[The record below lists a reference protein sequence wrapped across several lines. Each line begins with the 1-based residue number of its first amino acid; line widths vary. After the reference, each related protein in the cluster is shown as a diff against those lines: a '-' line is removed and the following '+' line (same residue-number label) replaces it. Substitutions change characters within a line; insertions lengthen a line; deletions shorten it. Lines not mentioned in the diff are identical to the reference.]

1 MSDQKAN
8 NSLQKSLIRISVIIV
23 IFISLSVGS
32 LCFEIYRRDM
42 ISRYQNYAGD
52 AINFLSSCIDVDDLE
67 QCIRTGVKSDSYN
80 ELQTLANDLKETH
93 DLFFIYVIK
102 PLRADPPDNMMDVLA
117 AYTLYEKT
125 YEADELTDLGNY
137 TGDAYPRD
145 VALEYLHR
153 MDTDTTVTYFRNDT
167 DFGKIYTAIRPLI
180 NSKGEP
186 VAVICGDILIDDI
199 YKAAY
204 TYALATFI
212 VALIAGLLLV
222 LALNRWYNK
231 RIVKPIRNLENATSK
246 IEEKCRKRAPISE
259 LVMDELDIHT
269 HDEIESLSVSIF
281 SMVEDIR
288 DYASDLIDK
297 EKILSDM
304 QDKNSQL
311 EALANRDSL
320 TGIRNKTAYDNEI
333 KSLER
338 NLKLGQTEF
347 GIGVVDLNYLKNI
360 NDTYGHEKGN
370 EAIKNICH
378 IVCNIFSRSPV
389 FRIGGDEFAIILKDQ
404 DLNNIETLIERFNNK
419 LSALAENNKLS
430 PWEAVSAAIGYA
442 TYDCEKDAS
451 AVNVFKRADNKMY
464 ENKKRMHAERTK

>member
-1 MSDQKAN
+1 MNNKKMK
-8 NSLQKSLIRISVIIV
+8 NSLQKSLIRISIIIV
-23 IFISLSVGS
+23 IFISISVGT
-32 LCFEIYRRDM
+32 LCFDIYRRDM

-52 AINFLSSCIDVDDLE
+52 AINFLSRCIDVDDLE
-67 QCIRTGVKSDSYN
+67 ECMRTGVKSDKYN

-93 DLFFIYVIK
+93 DLYFIYIIE
-102 PLRADPPDNMMDVLA
+102 PLSADPPDNMMDVLA

-145 VALEYLHR
+145 VALEYLQR

-186 VAVICGDILIDDI
+186 IAVICGDILIDDI

-212 VALIAGLLLV
+212 VALIAGLLLI

-231 RIVKPIRNLENATSK
+231 RIVKPIRN
-246 IEEKCRKRAPISE
+246 
-259 LVMDELDIHT
+259 
-269 HDEIESLSVSIF
+269 
-281 SMVEDIR
+281 
-288 DYASDLIDK
+288 YASDLIDK
-297 EKILSDM
+297 DKKISDM

-333 KSLER
+333 KSLEW
-338 NLKLGQTEF
+338 NLKLGKTEF
-347 GIGVVDLNYLKNI
+347 GIEVVDLNYLKII

-370 EAIKNICH
+370 EAIKNISH
-378 IVCNIFSRSPV
+378 IVCVIFAHSPV
-389 FRIGGDEFAIILKDQ
+389 FRVGGDEFAIILKGQ
-404 DLNNIETLIERFNNK
+404 DLENIDSLIDKFNQELSDLANNK
-419 LSALAENNKLS
+419 GLS

-442 TYDCEKDAS
+442 TYDSDKDAG
-451 AVNVFKRADNKMY
+451 AINVFKRADNNMY
-464 ENKKRMHAERTK
+464 ENKKRMHAERT